1 MTSKAHERRA
11 VLELAEE
18 QYKFGRG
25 PLLCRV
31 VHVIAPVVFDE
42 VLWWHVQAECAS
54 GTRDN
59 HGGWQDREVYVV
71 DAAVSGRSGF
81 GRPLRGGDRP

>member
-1 MTSKAHERRA
+1 MTANVPEPRA

-31 VHVIAPVVFDE
+31 VRVIAPVVFDE
-42 VLWWHVQAECAS
+42 VLWWHVQGECAC
-54 GTRDN
+54 GTRES
-59 HGGWQDREVYVV
+59 HGGWQDRELYVV
-71 DAAVSGRSGF
+71 DAAVPARSRVR
-81 GRPLRGGDRP
+81 RPHGDRP